1 MEQPSTTRLRNSLVQ
16 LRAKA
21 GTMDAERFEV
31 PGVVVLGRFKDPAG
45 NPMGLV
51 ELENGEVKIP

>member
-1 MEQPSTTRLRNSLVQ
+1 MRNSLVQ

-31 PGVVVLGRFKDPAG
+31 PGVVVLGLFKDPVG